1 MITNLFQIL
10 EEYNRGL
17 IGVPKSDLDK
27 TACLQD
33 DAIFDHEDDKI
44 CSLAEKLT
52 KNQTGDWSKATV
64 LFNFARDTIAYDFA
78 PKVDSLRDLSASVIS
93 GKTAGFCHQKSILLA
108 SLLRAIGIPA
118 ALTFQ
123 TIVDH
128 ALLRSRFRDLQ
139 NNGTLHFHG
148 LVCAFLEGDWFR
160 IDATLDSAL
169 CNARGYQITKIT
181 PKQETLLP
189 KTTKNGKQ
197 HFTITEE
204 KGYFESYP
212 KLLFDLFLKH
222 ADGWALWRKFVKKE
236 DISM

>member
-10 EEYNRGL
+10 EEYNHGL
-17 IGVPKSDLDK
+17 IGIPKSNLDK
-27 TACLQD
+27 TACLQA

-44 CSLAEKLT
+44 RLLAEKLT
-52 KNQTGDWSKATV
+52 RNQTGDWPKATV
-64 LFNFARDTIAYDFA
+64 LFDYARDTIAYDFA
-78 PKVDSLRDLSASVIS
+78 PKVDSIADLSATAIS
-93 GKTAGFCHQKSILLA
+93 KKTAGFCHQKSIFLVA
-108 SLLRAIGIPA
+108 LLRSVGIPA

-128 ALLRSRFRDLQ
+128 ALLRSRFRVLQ
-139 NNGTLHFHG
+139 NDGTLHFHG
-148 LVCAFLEGDWFR
+148 LVCAFLENDWFR

-181 PKQETLLP
+181 RGEETLLP
-189 KTTKNGKQ
+189 KTTKKGKP

-212 KLLFDLFLKH
+212 KLFFDLFLKH
-222 ADGWALWRKFVKKE
+222 AEGWNLWRKFVQKE
-236 DISM
+236 AISM